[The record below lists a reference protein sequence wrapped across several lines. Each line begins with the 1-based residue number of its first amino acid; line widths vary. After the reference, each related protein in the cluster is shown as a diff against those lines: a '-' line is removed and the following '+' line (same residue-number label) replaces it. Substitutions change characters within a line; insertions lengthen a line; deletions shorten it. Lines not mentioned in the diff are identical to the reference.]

1 MKYGKYQFNEITEA
15 CPQQFDVFNL
25 RDNKLAAYVR
35 IRHGVFT
42 VRCPYCGGEEVLS
55 MNVRGDGRLDMEEQE
70 MVLTQAV
77 LAIDHYYA
85 PEDPYF

>member
-1 MKYGKYQFNEITEA
+1 MFVLDTEYLLSVA
-15 CPQQFDVFNL
+15 LIV
-25 RDNKLAAYVR
+25 A
-35 IRHGVFT
+35 
-42 VRCPYCGGEEVLS
+42 GEEVLS